1 MLDLVTE
8 ASVPEPGDLAVLIPS
23 WIRHL
28 GAHNMSPRTIA
39 TYGEGVRQLHA
50 WLIEHGMPT
59 RVADIERQHVESFIE
74 HLLAT
79 RSPATASNRYR
90 SLCSF
95 FRFAEEWGEI
105 EVSPTAKMRPPRVP
119 EVPVAVLDD
128 RQLKKL
134 VAACSGKRDE
144 DFRDRAV
151 LSLLIDS
158 GARLSEIAN
167 LTIDDVDLDARQARV
182 LGKGRRVR
190 MVPFGARTAS
200 AIDRYVHAVRARSP
214 QAKKTDRLWLSNRG
228 PMTSSGVRF
237 IVESRA
243 KQAGL
248 GHVHCH
254 QLRHSFASGWLRN
267 GGSEGD
273 LMRLAGWRDRTML
286 NRYGAIDADDR
297 AHASY
302 QARQSPADRL

>member
-59 RVADIERQHVESFIE
+59 RVADIERQHVESFIK
-74 HLLAT
+74 HHSAKMSPAKPTAT
-79 RSPATASNRYR
+79 GACAASSASRRSGARSRSARRRRCGHPACPRSPSPSSTTDSSRSWSPPARASAMRY
-90 SLCSF
+90 
-95 FRFAEEWGEI
+95 
-105 EVSPTAKMRPPRVP
+105 
-119 EVPVAVLDD
+119 
-128 RQLKKL
+128 
-134 VAACSGKRDE
+134 
-144 DFRDRAV
+144 FRDRAV

-200 AIDRYVHAVRARSP
+200 AIDRDVHAVRARSP